1 MNIKLQLK
9 KTATDFNNY
18 AKKYLSSH
26 KEGTT
31 LWDAMNYGVVNGGK
45 RIRPFLIIEL
55 SKLLNIKKTNYMRLA
70 LATEFVHAYSLIH
83 DDLPGMDNDDLRR
96 GKLTTHK
103 KFGEAVAI
111 LAGNSL
117 LTLTFEILANPKTH
131 QNNKIRV
138 NLIANLAKMSGSTG
152 LAGGQSLDLL
162 YEKKRVSEKEIIKMH
177 NLKTAKLFEF
187 CMLSPLILSGKNT
200 PLKQKEYQKYG
211 KNFGLIFQATDDLL
225 DYEGKKNITG
235 KHTQKDLKKNKS
247 SILKYKD
254 SKEIRLYCKKL
265 AESATMTST
274 AFSKSE
280 NIFNL
285 LIHNIIGRVC

>member
-117 LTLTFEILANPKTH
+117 LTLAFEILANPKTH

-235 KHTQKDLKKNKS
+235 KHTQKDLKKNKG

>member
-70 LATEFVHAYSLIH
+70 LATEFVHAYSLSH

-117 LTLTFEILANPKTH
+117 LTLAFEILANPKTH

-235 KHTQKDLKKNKS
+235 KHTQKDLKKNKG

-265 AESATMTST
+265 AKSATITST

>member
-117 LTLTFEILANPKTH
+117 LTLAFEILANPKTH

-211 KNFGLIFQATDDLL
+211 KNFGLMFQATDDLL

-235 KHTQKDLKKNKS
+235 KHTQKDLKKNKG

-265 AESATMTST
+265 AKSATITST

>member
-117 LTLTFEILANPKTH
+117 LTLAFEILANPKTH

-211 KNFGLIFQATDDLL
+211 KNFGLIFQATNDLL

-235 KHTQKDLKKNKS
+235 KHTQKDLKKNKG

-265 AESATMTST
+265 AKSATITST

>member
-1 MNIKLQLK
+1 MNIELQLK

-117 LTLTFEILANPKTH
+117 LTLAFEILANPKTH

-235 KHTQKDLKKNKS
+235 KHTQKDLKKNKG

-265 AESATMTST
+265 AKSATITST

>member
-117 LTLTFEILANPKTH
+117 LTLAFEILANPKTH

-235 KHTQKDLKKNKS
+235 KHTQKDLKKNKG

-265 AESATMTST
+265 AKSATVTST
-274 AFSKSE
+274 NFSKSE